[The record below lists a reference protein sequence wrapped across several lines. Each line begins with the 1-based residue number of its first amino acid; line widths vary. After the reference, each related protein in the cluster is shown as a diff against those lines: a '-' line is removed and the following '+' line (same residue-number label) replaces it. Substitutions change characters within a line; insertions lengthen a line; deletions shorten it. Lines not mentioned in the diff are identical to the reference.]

1 MGKIGKGNVKV
12 AKNPIVQ
19 KVAITG
25 AMVALGEEELEEL
38 FSFKHALSTVAHS
51 PITKAVVTA
60 GVRAAIA

>member
-1 MGKIGKGNVKV
+1 MHKIGGGIVKV

-38 FSFKHALSTVAHS
+38 FSFKHALSSVAHS

>member
-1 MGKIGKGNVKV
+1 MKKIGGGAKKV
-12 AKNPIVQ
+12 VTNPIVQ
-19 KVAITG
+19 KVEITG

-51 PITKAVVTA
+51 PITKAVVSA